1 MIAAQSNVR
10 TARLGAFKPTTRAL
24 RQSGL
29 RVRAAPKAKM
39 VRVSAALAPAVAPG
53 ADLPPMWGP
62 KAENVAEWRK
72 NLDLKAWGAEMRS
85 LEREL
90 KAEQSEK
97 DVKHLKG
104 VLFWSNVCYFSG
116 LALAGV
122 CNPMQGNFIAA
133 FLLSTG
139 IFARWTMV
147 GHHVSHGGYN
157 QQQNGKRFHRSTF
170 GKGFLARCV
179 DWLDWMLPEA
189 WDVEH
194 NNLHHYKLGEN
205 GDPDLVERNLNSLRV
220 NKTMPMFLKYSQVAG
235 LMAIWKWYY
244 YAPNTLKEMYDA
256 QIKRGKTNAQFA
268 NVTQPFDTREGEP
281 NTVQFIFR
289 RLFQGNAKPLLAVL
303 PILMPFAI
311 FHFVLVP
318 LPFYLIGGPVMGA
331 IALANM
337 VVAEIFTNIH
347 SFIAIATNHCGD
359 DLYRFETEVL
369 PKTDEFYLRA
379 VISSVNFRTA
389 HTTPDIKSEGAPAGP
404 LGNANDFMHGWLNYQ
419 IEHHMFPDMSM
430 LSYQKAMP
438 RVKDACE
445 RYGIP
450 YVQESVWLRLK
461 KTADLMVGKT
471 DMLQWERGD

>member
-1 MIAAQSNVR
+1 
-10 TARLGAFKPTTRAL
+10 
-24 RQSGL
+24 
-29 RVRAAPKAKM
+29 
-39 VRVSAALAPAVAPG
+39 
-53 ADLPPMWGP
+53 MWGP
-62 KAENVAEWRK
+62 NAENVAPWRK
-72 NLDLKAWGAEMRS
+72 NLDLKGWGAEMRS
-85 LEREL
+85 LEKEL
-90 KAEQSEK
+90 KGQQDET

-104 VLFWSNVCYFSG
+104 VLLFSNVCYFAG

-157 QQQNGKRFHRSTF
+157 QQQNGKKFHPETF
-170 GKGFLARCV
+170 AKGFMARCV

-194 NNLHHYKLGEN
+194 NNLHHYKLGEE

-220 NKTMPMFLKYSQVAG
+220 NKTMPMVAKYAQVAG

-244 YAPNTLKEMYDA
+244 YAPNTLKEMYTA
-256 QIKRGKTNAQFA
+256 QIKRGKTNKQFA
-268 NVTQPFDTREGEP
+268 HVTQPFDTLPGEP
-281 NTVQFIFR
+281 NTLQFVFKR
-289 RLFQGNAKPLLAVL
+289 MFQGNYKPILAVL
-303 PILMPFAI
+303 PILLPFAF

-318 LPFYLIGGPVMGA
+318 LPFYLIGGPAMGNT
-331 IALANM
+331 ALATM
-337 VVAEIFTNIH
+337 MAAEVITNIH
-347 SFIAIATNHCGD
+347 SFIAIATNHAGN

-389 HTTPDIKSEGAPAGP
+389 HTTPDIKSEGKPAGP
-404 LGNANDFMHGWLNYQ
+404 VGNLNDFMHGWLNYQ

-438 RVKDACE
+438 RVKEACE

-450 YVQESVWLRLK
+450 YVQESVWIRLK
-461 KTADLMVGKT
+461 KTADIMVGNA